1 MHTIDN
7 CEQCTYQ
14 ELIHLKHA
22 QPDTGDSDDVRKDGP
37 ILSTEYVTCTVRQ
50 AQAIFSVGEET
61 LRTTKWN

>member
-1 MHTIDN
+1 MHTIGN

-14 ELIHLKHA
+14 ELIHLKHT

-50 AQAIFSVGEET
+50 A
-61 LRTTKWN
+61 